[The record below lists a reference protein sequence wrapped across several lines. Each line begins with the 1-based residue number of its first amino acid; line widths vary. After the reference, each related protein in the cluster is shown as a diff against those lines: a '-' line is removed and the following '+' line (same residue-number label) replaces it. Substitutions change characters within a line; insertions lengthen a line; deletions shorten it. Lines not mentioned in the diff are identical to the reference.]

1 MVPAIG
7 INIHTEEYGAIQKL
21 KGCASVTVSLSQSIG
36 GVASTLFIT
45 NSLLWEDWH
54 VQAIIET

>member
-21 KGCASVTVSLSQSIG
+21 KGCASVTVSQSIG
-36 GVASTLFIT
+36 GVASTPFIT
-45 NSLLWEDWH
+45 KSLLWEDWH